1 MLVGEAYDEQTVS
14 QIGNPELRSVGEGLE
29 MKAPKFSKLAL
40 GAVIIFAC
48 LAIPAFAQRGGGSH
62 GGGGGRLSWRG
73 RRRFP
78 RRRRELWR
86 QRWIPVRRF
95 GATAH
100 GWGLFRQNVQRTPRR
115 RRILCTVWRQR
126 QSFVLQSGQ
135 RKPANCEFFLCASW
149 HCKRPVAFV

>member
-62 GGGGGRLSWRG
+62 GGGGGGFHGGGGGGFRGGGGSFGGRGGFRSGASVPLRMGGGYSGRMSSAPRAVGGSYARSGGSGNRLS
-73 RRRFP
+73 
-78 RRRRELWR
+78 
-86 QRWIPVRRF
+86 
-95 GATAH
+95 
-100 GWGLFRQNVQRTPRR
+100 
-115 RRILCTVWRQR
+115 
-126 QSFVLQSGQ
+126 
-135 RKPANCEFFLCASW
+135 
-149 HCKRPVAFV
+149 